1 MLVDSVRAMRMRPV
15 PAARIRAGLIVVSG
29 QERLY
34 AGGIEVLHRP
44 VVRPGPAIGLR
55 RMLRKA
61 DGRQIFVA
69 AGPRPDAGGREI
81 MAVVPRRTPIGAN
94 DAAWLIIVEPHHLA
108 AMSRF
113 GIAEKK
119 LWIDRGEIGRARGTA
134 GARIP

>member
-15 PAARIRAGLIVVSG
+15 PAAGTRAGLIVVPG
-29 QERLY
+29 NERLY

-44 VVRPGPAIGLR
+44 VVRPRSAIGLR

-81 MAVVPRRTPIGAN
+81 MAIVPRRTPIGAHD
-94 DAAWLIIVEPHHLA
+94 DAGFIIVEPHHFA
-108 AMSRF
+108 AVSR
-113 GIAEKK
+113 
-119 LWIDRGEIGRARGTA
+119 
-134 GARIP
+134 